1 MKYKNIFWGIVLIA
15 IGVMFILKNLDII
28 NFNWFMLFQL
38 WPLILVFWGISLI
51 PVKDYV
57 KFILMLL
64 SLSIGIWLV
73 NYYKSDIFFG
83 WHINKDDKKN
93 WTEQRMSE
101 TYDSTIT
108 KATLRLDAVA
118 GNYNINS
125 ATDKLIDFESKGN
138 IGDYKLLVS
147 NEDSTKVVKIGLESN
162 VVNINSENKGNE
174 TNILLNANP
183 LWNLKF
189 EAGASDID
197 FDLSQFKVEKIKFD
211 GGASNIKIKIGNKI
225 PMVNLDVDAGASS
238 IKIHIPKES
247 GCELI
252 GDNVLSS
259 LHFENFTSKDG
270 VYRTDNFEKASNK
283 IYIKIDAAVSKMKI
297 ERY

>member
-64 SLSIGIWLV
+64 SLSLGIWLV

-118 GNYNINS
+118 GNYTIKS
-125 ATDKLIDFESKGN
+125 TTEKLIDFESKGN

-147 NEDSTKVVKIGLESN
+147 NEDSSKVVKIGLESN
-162 VVNINSENKGNE
+162 VVNINNENKGNE

-238 IKIHIPKES
+238 IKILIPKES

-270 VYRTDNFEKASNK
+270 VYKTDNFENASNK

>member
-118 GNYNINS
+118 GNYTIKS
-125 ATDKLIDFESKGN
+125 TTEKLIDFESKGN

-147 NEDSTKVVKIGLESN
+147 NEDSSKVVKIGLESN

-238 IKIHIPKES
+238 IKILIPKES

-270 VYRTDNFEKASNK
+270 VYRTDNFENASNK